1 VRRPECMNTRP
12 LRQWLRFGPVCVHE
26 TVRMRIGG
34 DSVTADRGGKAP
46 HEERRDLSCST
57 GRHYKMAPRIS
68 GHSRPRTL
76 QCCSPHGVRT
86 KAVAADA
93 PQLSLFVSE
102 VETLYDQYR

>member
-1 VRRPECMNTRP
+1 
-12 LRQWLRFGPVCVHE
+12 
-26 TVRMRIGG
+26 
-34 DSVTADRGGKAP
+34 
-46 HEERRDLSCST
+46 
-57 GRHYKMAPRIS
+57 MAPRIS

-86 KAVAADA
+86 EAVEEDA